1 MSKDKKAKIS
11 VIVPVFNNQT
21 TIRRVISVLLSC
33 SFINQVIAIDDGS
46 SDSSLK
52 ILKSL
57 KDKKLQVLSLS
68 FNHGKGAAI
77 EKALDLV
84 KNPVIMIVDA
94 DLSRLRKK
102 HIINLRKSF
111 IDSNADMVI
120 AARKGKINFD
130 PIDYL
135 SGERIFFKKNIEPV
149 RFLLKKVNN
158 GFEQVVNFAHRKK
171 KIKLIYSY
179 DIGHILKLQRYKGK
193 EIYKAPLDYCQEGWD
208 LCKTFLLIY
217 FLILRNYLFNLIKI
231 NEL

>member
-33 SFINQVIAIDDGS
+33 SFINQVIAVDDGS

-52 ILKSL
+52 ILKSF
-57 KDKKLQVLSLS
+57 KDKKLQVFPLP

-94 DLSRLRKK
+94 DLSKLRKK
-102 HIINLRKSF
+102 HIINLRRSF

-120 AARKGKINFD
+120 AARKGKINFN

-179 DIGHILKLQRYKGK
+179 DIGHILKLQRYKGR
-193 EIYKAPLDYCQEGWD
+193 ESYKIPITYLKEGWD
-208 LCKTFLLIY
+208 ISKTVLLLRAYSLKKLFFHNFL
-217 FLILRNYLFNLIKI
+217 F
-231 NEL
+231 